1 MNDALGAP
9 ARCIIRVVLT
19 KIHFAAAVGVLLVL
33 LVIFVCPAVDLPA
46 TALRAQQASMLLLVT
61 IALCARCP
69 FMRTRVTPAPQTFTH
84 NQVDSASISGPS
96 SLTAVLL
103 C

>member
-1 MNDALGAP
+1 M
-9 ARCIIRVVLT
+9 LT
-19 KIHFAAAVGVLLVL
+19 KLHFAAAVGVLLVL

-69 FMRTRVTPAPQTFTH
+69 FMRNWVTPVRQTFTH
-84 NQVDSASISGPS
+84 YLVDSASISGPS
-96 SLTAVLL
+96 SLTGVLL